1 MTLATYFTDD
11 ATPVPCGNDCL
22 QYSNLSD
29 EDVGKLMGVL
39 SDLGKV

>member
-29 EDVGKLMGVL
+29 EDVGKLMDVL